1 MRIPDWEVDGTME
14 KVQCDAL
21 RQALEAH
28 RYSVGRAAA
37 QLRIGRSTVYRLMKR
52 YGLSAPN
59 GLAHAADQES
69 AVERPSGG
77 RRRRSESEIVFDGT
91 NYMLVKRE
99 L

>member
-59 GLAHAADQES
+59 GLAHADEEPA
-69 AVERPSGG
+69 AERSSGG
-77 RRRRSESEIVFDGT
+77 RRRKSQSEIVFDGT

-99 L
+99 